1 MFNNIKYQIGAI
13 IGVMTLQ
20 GCLPKHDIKTFSG
33 PEKPNIL
40 FIAIDDLRPEL
51 GSYGNPVIQSPVID
65 KLASEGVM
73 FTRAYCNVPVCGA
86 SRASVLTG
94 TRPTNYR
101 FLNHSSRADKD
112 YPEAVTLPEHFKNH
126 GYYTIVMGK
135 VFHNIYD
142 SPESWNERW
151 MTEWEGSWRDYLS
164 EENISIDAM
173 DNTIGPA
180 YECMEVPDSAYKDG
194 ENAIKAIRALN
205 QLKDQDQPF
214 FLAVGFVKP
223 HLPFNA
229 PKKYW
234 DLYDPD
240 EIGLAPNPFPS
251 INAPGQAF
259 HNFGELRAYHGIPTG
274 RDPIPDD
281 LALTLRHGY
290 YACVSYVD
298 AQVGL
303 ILQAL
308 EEMKL
313 ADNTIVVLWGDHG
326 YNLGEHDLWAKHCNF
341 NTSLH
346 SPLIFRVPGLTKG
359 DQNHSITEF
368 IDIYPTLSELSGLPL
383 PGHLEGKSLMSRLVN
398 PDIIEEDYAVSK
410 YQKGL
415 TLIEQQYFYTEWYD
429 ENNQEVARMLYD
441 HDVDPAENENIAE
454 NPEYNTLIKNL
465 SKKLKERR
473 GADFFF
479 PTEN

>member
-1 MFNNIKYQIGAI
+1 MFKKIKYQTGVMIGI
-13 IGVMTLQ
+13 MTLQ
-20 GCLPKHDIKTFSG
+20 GCVPMQAMETFSG

-51 GSYGNPVIQSPVID
+51 GSYGNSVIQSPVID
-65 KLASEGVM
+65 QLASEGVM

-86 SRASVLTG
+86 SRASLLTG
-94 TRPTNYR
+94 ARPTKYR
-101 FLNHSSRADKD
+101 FLNHSSRADRD
-112 YPEAVTLPEHFKNH
+112 YPEAVTLPEHFRNN

-135 VFHNIYD
+135 VFHLIYD
-142 SPESWNERW
+142 SPKSWNERW
-151 MTEWEGSWRDYLS
+151 MTEWEGSWRDYLD

-346 SPLIFRVPGLTKG
+346 SPLIFKVPGLTKG

-383 PGHLEGKSLMSRLVN
+383 PGHLDGKSLVSRLVN
-398 PDIIEEDYAVSK
+398 PEIIEEDYAVSK

-429 ENNQEVARMLYD
+429 ENDQVVTRMLYD
-441 HDVDPAENENIAE
+441 HSVDPDENENISE
-454 NPEYNTLIKNL
+454 NPEYNTLIKEL
-465 SKKLKERR
+465 SRKLKERR
-473 GADFFF
+473 GADFFS